1 MQDQPHKI
9 PVVMDSFNE
18 EALQSLDDIR
28 LQLQTQLEPG
38 EFENLFLDN
47 NGSGDGCNEF
57 ELDFNLQNITKA
69 DMENIKQQLRSFTN
83 NVKERTLKN
92 VLFKSEK

>member
-69 DMENIKQQLRSFTN
+69 DMENIKQ
-83 NVKERTLKN
+83 
-92 VLFKSEK
+92 